1 MDILVDKFNEFIFT
15 HDIEREGIDRND
27 FDNMMEKRDNISHEV
42 GAGTFDINT
51 KEAVS
56 FDRGYQVSFQTEW
69 DIYNSTE
76 YDDIVYKMSLM
87 SDNKAYLGVYDNKPE
102 ISFHFDDIELA
113 NALAV
118 RFDQYSIWDWSVL
131 DEILNP
137 HFKNETQE

>member
-1 MDILVDKFNEFIFT
+1 
-15 HDIEREGIDRND
+15 
-27 FDNMMEKRDNISHEV
+27 
-42 GAGTFDINT
+42 
-51 KEAVS
+51 
-56 FDRGYQVSFQTEW
+56 
-69 DIYNSTE
+69 
-76 YDDIVYKMSLM
+76 MSLM